1 MDILNYLRQ
10 LFFGKTKTQPI
21 ATTTKVEIEELPSTE
36 EQDIDCD
43 FCTMFGD
50 DECCLHRTTKVFG
63 MAMLTKAS
71 IVNSDKKCKGD
82 TINYDGYIFNAVFSS
97 ISNRWVLVYEDEDE
111 SGDDVEDELYDQRMY
126 RMYLNM
132 MKAVKGDRWTFAEYK
147 AVIARDKTRLNKIIN
162 GH

>member
-1 MDILNYLRQ
+1 MDILDYLRQ
-10 LFFGKTKTQPI
+10 LFFGKTQPI
-21 ATTTKVEIEELPSTE
+21 VTTTKVEIEELPSTE

-63 MAMLTKAS
+63 MAMLTKTS

-82 TINYDGYIFNAVFSS
+82 TINYDGYIFNAVFSNV
-97 ISNRWVLVYEDEDE
+97 SNRWVLVYEDEDE
-111 SGDDVEDELYDQRMY
+111 SDDDVEDELYDQRMY

-132 MKAVKGDRWTFAEYK
+132 TKAVEDKRWTFAEYK
-147 AVIARDKTRLNKIIN
+147 AVVVRDKTRLDRIIN
-162 GH
+162 R

>member
-82 TINYDGYIFNAVFSS
+82 
-97 ISNRWVLVYEDEDE
+97 
-111 SGDDVEDELYDQRMY
+111 
-126 RMYLNM
+126 
-132 MKAVKGDRWTFAEYK
+132 RWTFAEYK